1 MVPVLTKS
9 KANPSVTE
17 EKRKWVFPLRLW
29 WFVPLTK
36 KWYRERLPPF
46 LRGKNRRYISMAG
59 PIPQKQ
65 NWGQVKYSRPSFLDT
80 LASWAERAGADA
92 EKLS

>member
-1 MVPVLTKS
+1 MVVRAAHK
-9 KANPSVTE
+9 KV
-17 EKRKWVFPLRLW
+17 
-29 WFVPLTK
+29 VP
-36 KWYRERLPPF
+36 RAFAPPF